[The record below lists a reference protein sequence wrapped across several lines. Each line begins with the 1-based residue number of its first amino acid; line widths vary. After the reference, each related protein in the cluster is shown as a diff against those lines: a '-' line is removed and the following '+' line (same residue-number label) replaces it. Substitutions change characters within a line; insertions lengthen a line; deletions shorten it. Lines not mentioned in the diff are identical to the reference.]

1 MNEAER
7 QRREEKRQE
16 AYNQEVAA
24 RETGRNDSGTM
35 AGAKGADQ
43 HKLNNPKKGKCFITT
58 ACCEWSGLP
67 DNCKELRIL
76 RSFRD
81 SYMLQEKEGQIEL
94 EEYYKI
100 APKIIE
106 SISATDNQ
114 DYVYGELFK
123 KIKTAV
129 VLIEKGDD
137 EAAYLLY
144 KEMITG
150 VKDRYLK

>member
-1 MNEAER
+1 MNESER
-7 QRREEKRQE
+7 QRREEKRQDE
-16 AYNQEVAA
+16 HNRETRA
-24 RETGRNDSGTM
+24 RETGRGDGSM
-35 AGAKGADQ
+35 AGQRGKEQ
-43 HKLNNPKKGKCFITT
+43 YERNNPKKGKCFITT

-81 SYMLQEKEGQIEL
+81 RYMLQEKEGQIDL

-144 KEMITG
+144 KEMISG